1 MLYRGFSNK
10 LIRIR
15 DLKYS
20 AKLYSSSSP
29 RNSLSPI
36 LDELQDRTKL
46 APQRE
51 KLHERDI
58 LVINPYRLEDAKLKR
73 LHDQHAISPNH
84 SSQTGISN
92 WNLLQDH
99 SQNTG
104 PDINGDANL
113 GLFQSIESINLQTSL
128 KDEISKGEYM
138 AMTNK
143 LCKSFSRKQLFKYV
157 QIRCSS
163 STGISKKT
171 KKQLSEFIV
180 TSIWNL
186 KVSES
191 NIDFTDLRKKK
202 TLEFPIQDMHLLL
215 SNNGEIIKSL
225 LKINVQVSILPDGK
239 GITLTG
245 GPDQIQAA
253 ELIINIRIQ
262 RAFKGTFDLKVIK
275 SLFEEKFGKFD
286 LDVVSKT
293 TEVFFKE
300 LEASSDHPGV
310 SNGGIYQFIALTNEQ
325 VRRANRLL
333 LWLLDY
339 NTHRSEKLLV
349 IGSKNEAEKE
359 DLHFFPYRDQ
369 DSLSWLS
376 REKNLVR
383 LKKDTD
389 EIYVN
394 ENIAKELE
402 RYSDSNLLRQVP
414 KYDTAITNAKSLPT
428 SYGNSEQID
437 ENTRALLRELG
448 LHEEDLSPPK
458 EMKKEVDPFSLLGHD
473 IAADQHKNEHKIHSV
488 EPAPIELSSDEREL
502 IYKHLTD
509 FSYRG
514 NLYGVEA
521 SKINDPI
528 FTTTL
533 GTILFE
539 EADEQANFTF
549 NSNIA
554 FINDH
559 FLKKGFLDYDKN
571 SSASSNAQLTD
582 PHDYLI
588 KLKFLPLLIEGKN
601 QIKYPPIE
609 FHIKLNESNKPDL
622 EQSHMLTVEGEN
634 NYYVSLPA
642 SKVDLKVSCQI
653 TGDLIGGEEDE
664 SLSASN
670 EADLTEVQQEELSEN
685 DPFSLKSILNSTS
698 SKFKK
703 FNNQPGIKKFFD
715 SAALDFSGYKKT
727 FIPPNLEVNIN
738 GETVKYQHIST
749 YHRRTIE
756 SEIQGRVVE
765 FNVVEGGSYGGR
777 KIEINIIGD
786 LEGDISEA
794 SFNELLGYSTD
805 IIRKL

>member
-1 MLYRGFSNK
+1 M
-10 LIRIR
+10 IRIKN
-15 DLKYS
+15 LKNG

-58 LVINPYRLEDAKLKR
+58 LVINPYKLEDAKLKR

-84 SSQTGISN
+84 SLQAGISN
-92 WNLLQDH
+92 WNLLQDY
-99 SQNTG
+99 SQKTG
-104 PDINGDANL
+104 TDKGGDANL
-113 GLFQSIESINLQTSL
+113 GLFQSIESINSQASPN
-128 KDEISKGEYM
+128 DELSKGEYI

-157 QIRCSS
+157 QTRCSS
-163 STGISKKT
+163 SAGISKKT

-180 TSIWNL
+180 KSIWNL
-186 KVSES
+186 KVSER

-202 TLEFPIQDMHLLL
+202 TLEFPRQDMHLLL
-215 SNNGEIIKSL
+215 LNNGEIIKSL

-293 TEVFFKE
+293 TEVFFRE
-300 LEASSDHPGV
+300 LEASGDPSGV
-310 SNGGIYQFIALTNEQ
+310 SNVGTYQFIALTNEQ

-349 IGSKNEAEKE
+349 LENNNEAERD

-394 ENIAKELE
+394 ENIKRELE

-414 KYDTAITNAKSLPT
+414 KYDTAISNAKSLPT
-428 SYGNSEQID
+428 SYGNSEQLD
-437 ENTRALLRELG
+437 ENTMALLRELG
-448 LHEEDLSPPK
+448 LHEEDISPPK
-458 EMKKEVDPFSLLGHD
+458 ETKKEAEPFSLLGHD
-473 IAADQHKNEHKIHSV
+473 IAADQHTNSYDSSSV
-488 EPAPIELSSDEREL
+488 EPAPIEISSEERGL

-509 FSYRG
+509 FSYRDD
-514 NLYGVEA
+514 LYGVEGP
-521 SKINDPI
+521 KINEPI
-528 FTTTL
+528 FTATL
-533 GTILFE
+533 GSILFE

-554 FINDH
+554 FINDY
-559 FLKKGFLDYDKN
+559 FLRKGFLDYNKN
-571 SSASSNAQLTD
+571 TSALSNPQLSD

-588 KLKFLPLLIEGKN
+588 KLKFLPLLIEGKD

-622 EQSHMLTVEGEN
+622 EQLHMLTVEGEN
-634 NYYVSLPA
+634 NYYISLPA

-664 SLSASN
+664 SLLASN
-670 EADLTEVQQEELSEN
+670 EVDATEVEQEELSEK
-685 DPFSLKSILNSTS
+685 DAFSLKSILNSTS

-727 FIPPNLEVNIN
+727 FIPPNLEVNMN

-756 SEIQGRVVE
+756 CEIQDRVVE

-794 SFNELLGYSTD
+794 ALNELVDYSTD